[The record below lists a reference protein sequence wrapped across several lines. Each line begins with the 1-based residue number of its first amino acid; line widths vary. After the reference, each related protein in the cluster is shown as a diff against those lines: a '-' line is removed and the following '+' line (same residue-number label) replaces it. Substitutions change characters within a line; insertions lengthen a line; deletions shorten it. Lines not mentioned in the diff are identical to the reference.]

1 MVDAPNLTPTPPAD
15 APIRRGARW
24 LTERELC
31 AHLAALVRLENVSVL
46 LGAGASSGPLS
57 GLTMSALWKRFCEDS
72 KTSFDWLQKND
83 FVARE
88 TSAVPN
94 VEELADTLEIARLE
108 WTRTNATDLPSLQSA
123 LDNLKRAVMRASIL
137 KQEWWEQPD
146 LAARSPE
153 LGPHR
158 DIIQKLCGARQP
170 GQPSPW
176 FFTTNYDLAVEW
188 SAESVGL
195 RVANGFGG
203 VHHRAFAPHDF
214 DLAFRNTLARGEAR
228 FGTYNI
234 YLAKLHGSLSWR
246 LLDGTNVV
254 EEAAHHVW
262 PTLKNFLDGKNS
274 ADGRFLVLPSAT
286 KYTQTVGFVLGE
298 LFRRFAEF
306 LARPHSVLVTNG
318 YSFADEHINRVIFA
332 ALQNP
337 TLQLVIYL
345 PEASRS
351 GDEIKVPKD
360 KSWLLKLI
368 ALRSPQVTV
377 VGGNAKAYL
386 AALAAHL
393 PEPAL
398 FDEPA
403 AQIRERLR
411 DVENFAS
418 DDGGTT

>member
-1 MVDAPNLTPTPPAD
+1 MPATESTQTPTTAQQPVL
-15 APIRRGARW
+15 RGTQW
-24 LTERELC
+24 LTKNELR

-46 LGAGASSGPLS
+46 LGAGASSGPLG
-57 GLTMSALWKRFCEDS
+57 GLTMSELWERFCAVS
-72 KTSFDWLQKND
+72 KKSFDWLGENG
-83 FVARE
+83 FFSCAA
-88 TSAVPN
+88 TGVPN

-108 WTRTNATDLPSLQSA
+108 WTRTKSKDLPALQSA
-123 LDNLKRAVMRASIL
+123 LDDLKRAVMRASIL
-137 KQEWWEQPD
+137 SEAWWSRPD
-146 LAARSPE
+146 LAARAPE

-158 DIIQKLCGARQP
+158 NIIQKLCGARQP

-203 VHHRAFAPHDF
+203 VHNRSFAPHDF

-246 LLDGTNVV
+246 LLDDTNVI

-262 PTLKNFLDGKNS
+262 PTLDDFLRGGS
-274 ADGRFLVLPSAT
+274 HADGRFLVLPSAT

-298 LFRRFAEF
+298 LFRRFSEF
-306 LARPHSVLVTNG
+306 LARPHSVLVTSG
-318 YSFADEHINRVIFA
+318 YSFADEHINRVILA

-345 PEASRS
+345 PEATRT
-351 GDEIKVPKD
+351 GDDIQVPKE
-360 KSWLLKLI
+360 KTWLLKLI
-368 ALRSPQVTV
+368 ALRSPQVTL
-377 VGGNAKAYL
+377 VGGGANAYL
-386 AALAAHL
+386 SGLAEHL

-398 FDEPA
+398 YDEPA
-403 AQIRERLR
+403 AAIRERLR
-411 DVENFAS
+411 DVERFAS
-418 DDGGTT
+418 GNGEVA